1 MMSTYT
7 TCLYVQVSAYL
18 RVVKHFRCQRS
29 WMQIVAAFFIFQPA
43 EFNHK
48 RRSLPKSLEIAI
60 CLAMLPRKS
69 GSGRSN
75 LYIRCS
81 LMGSDSTYP
90 FPSKRNRNKIQYIQS
105 NHTQI
110 KVPAAKVLFDPREI
124 RHCTQEILR
133 SINRLRRKT
142 SEKYSLSREW
152 PWPFDHC
159 SVAPWYCAATSATH
173 WMQRKAATW
182 ANGAHEHLVATLP
195 QHHSDWFASL
205 AEGLQVWS
213 KKSTCGS
220 GACTIMQDS
229 FTPSLHCQPWTCGT
243 QNNKKYTQQYCH
255 LLHPETCTSSG
266 IS

>member
-1 MMSTYT
+1 MSTDT

-29 WMQIVAAFFIFQPA
+29 WMQTVAAFFIFQPA

-60 CLAMLPRKS
+60 CLAMLPKKS

-75 LYIRCS
+75 LYNCCS

-124 RHCTQEILR
+124 RHCTQEILK

-142 SEKYSLSREW
+142 SEKYNLSREW

-159 SVAPWYCAATSATH
+159 SVLRGTVPPRVLHTECSAKPRRGPMEHMNIWWPHCHSTILICLPGRGVTSLIKEKYLWQWLLYNHARFFHTII
-173 WMQRKAATW
+173 
-182 ANGAHEHLVATLP
+182 TLSALNLWNP
-195 QHHSDWFASL
+195 
-205 AEGLQVWS
+205 
-213 KKSTCGS
+213 
-220 GACTIMQDS
+220 
-229 FTPSLHCQPWTCGT
+229 
-243 QNNKKYTQQYCH
+243 NNNNYTQKYCH